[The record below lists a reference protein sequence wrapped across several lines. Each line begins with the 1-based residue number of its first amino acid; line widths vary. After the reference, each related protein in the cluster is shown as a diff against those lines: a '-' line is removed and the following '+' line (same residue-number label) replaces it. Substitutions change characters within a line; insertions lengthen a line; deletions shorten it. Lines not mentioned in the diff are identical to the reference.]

1 MTDLARR
8 IQLHRKKGWRM
19 PANTV
24 KVDRST
30 MFGNPFPVEVY
41 GRAGAIDRF
50 RSWLNGQ
57 MSAQEMSQC
66 ARCDR
71 WAAHD
76 VSLVIL
82 RERLLKDLRRLEG
95 KHLACW
101 CPLGDRDGHPVPCHA
116 DVLLELANRD

>member
-1 MTDLARR
+1 
-8 IQLHRKKGWRM
+8 M

-30 MFGNPFPVEVY
+30 MFGNPFPMDVY

-50 RSWLNGQ
+50 RRWLTGH
-57 MSAQEMSQC
+57 MSAREMSQC
-66 ARCDR
+66 TRSDR
-71 WAAHD
+71 WAARN
-76 VSLVIL
+76 VSLVTV
-82 RERLLKDLRRLEG
+82 RELLINDLPRLTG

-101 CPLGDRDGHPVPCHA
+101 CPLIDKNGTSVPCHA